1 MPKPN
6 RNDISIGKDKWITFI
21 ELDCAQAEAIELDE
35 ILKPVE
41 SFFNLLETECV
52 AACCG
57 IDAYALW
64 PNDIA
69 TAAKHFD
76 LAELRRCFHEVQSR
90 IAEANGDTFVSHRMN
105 NFFHRLT
112 LVELVDHIAYWMT
125 HADDVGE
132 RSHALEPAAGPVSNG
147 ESSPQAQ

>member
-6 RNDISIGKDKWITFI
+6 RDDISIGKDKWITFV
-21 ELDCAQAEAIELDE
+21 ELADDQPPAIELDE

-41 SFFNLLETECV
+41 PFFDLIETECV

-69 TAAKHFD
+69 TAAKR
-76 LAELRRCFHEVQSR
+76 LGIVQLRQCFHDIQSQ
-90 IAEANGDTFVSHRMN
+90 IADANGDTFVSNRMN
-105 NFFHRLT
+105 NFFHRVT
-112 LVELVDHIAYWMT
+112 LLELVNHIAYWIA
-125 HADDVGE
+125 HAGDVGE
-132 RSHALEPAAGPVSNG
+132 QSPALEPAAAPVSNG
-147 ESSPQAQ
+147 ESSPPAQ